1 MKHRGSSWIAV
12 LLLSACATSPTGRS
26 QLTLLPDSQM
36 SAMGKQAFEEMQQKT
51 PKETDPKLTAYVSCV
66 AKTVTSEL
74 NDNGAAWDV
83 VLFKD
88 DAVNAFALPGGHI
101 GVYTGLLKAAKNQ
114 EQNTTMLGH
123 EVAHMVARHG
133 NERLTTQLATEGV
146 VLAAGVA
153 LAGQNE
159 SKRTQTLALLVLGAQ
174 VGVLLPFSRV
184 QESEADRIGL
194 TMMAR
199 AGFDPRESIKLWENM
214 SQIGGAGPPQFLS
227 THPANA
233 TRIKDLQSRLGE
245 TMPLYENARASG
257 KRPHYN
263 TKQ

>member
-88 DAVNAFALPGGHI
+88 DAVIAFALPGVHI
-101 GVYTGLLKAAKNQ
+101 GVYSGQHKTTKNQ
-114 EQNTTMLGH
+114 KQHTTEKRH
-123 EVAHMVARHG
+123 EVAHV
-133 NERLTTQLATEGV
+133 
-146 VLAAGVA
+146 
-153 LAGQNE
+153 
-159 SKRTQTLALLVLGAQ
+159 
-174 VGVLLPFSRV
+174 
-184 QESEADRIGL
+184 
-194 TMMAR
+194 
-199 AGFDPRESIKLWENM
+199 
-214 SQIGGAGPPQFLS
+214 
-227 THPANA
+227 
-233 TRIKDLQSRLGE
+233 
-245 TMPLYENARASG
+245 
-257 KRPHYN
+257 
-263 TKQ
+263 

>member
-1 MKHRGSSWIAV
+1 MKHRGLSWIAV

-36 SAMGKQAFEEMQQKT
+36 NAMGNQAFEEMQQKT
-51 PKETDPKLTAYVSCV
+51 PKETDPKLTAYVNCV
-66 AKTVTSEL
+66 AKAATAGIDGS
-74 NDNGAAWDV
+74 GGAWDV

-114 EQNTTMLGH
+114 DQLATVLGH
-123 EVAHMVARHG
+123 EVAHVVARHG

-159 SKRTQTLALLVLGAQ
+159 SKRTQTLALLGLGAQ

-257 KRPHYN
+257 KRPHCSA
-263 TKQ
+263 